1 MRTTLKKSDEII
13 QLENAFLGILF
24 SWSLEDIFNEQLFQ
38 VPKLPTSFES
48 TQHYFQPFVLPL
60 LEETRAELESA
71 LEVIS
76 NAPFADVKDYYMCE
90 PYGTCSYDV
99 VVGDWRNRKGSSGN
113 EPYKTLPGDIL
124 VFADAKP
131 ETVSDLERVGRSWSL
146 ALVTSIPDDDDDDND
161 DDGDDQP
168 TTNDFKVR
176 SSNWL
181 KVVDKESPVSGTV
194 IYLINITTNRRIW
207 CSLHMSRNLNVI
219 KKVLSGDTLVNS
231 NCSVCYNQVDSD
243 LSIGCSNL
251 NSSQKD
257 AVFSCLRRVRC
268 NHVSGLELIK
278 GPPGT
283 GKTSTVSTL
292 LVALLQRKF
301 RTLTCTP
308 TNVAIKEVASRVL
321 KLLKK
326 SAENDDFLFPLGDIL
341 LFGNNDRLKIDK
353 DSDDVSEIY
362 LEHRVEMLEQCFG
375 STHGWLSCLSSV
387 IGFLE
392 NSVEHFSVHQENARK
407 TDEKLY
413 NSFLDYARERFCS
426 IVSAFRNSMI
436 TLCTHLPANDMGLE
450 IIEAFNSL
458 TVLLASF
465 ESFLFCDSVQSN
477 ELEQLLT
484 FPELVED
491 SSKCYTES
499 STELCFKRT
508 QCISSLRALNRIL
521 HNAEFPSLRNTD
533 EIQDFCFWNASLI
546 FCTASSSYNLNSMI
560 IKPLEVLVIDEAA
573 QLKECESTIPL
584 QLPGIRHAILI
595 GDECQLP
602 AMVRSTAAKEAGFGR
617 SLFERLTLLQHPVH
631 LLDIQYRMHPCI
643 SNFPNSTFYSGSI
656 KDGDNVKAPSYL
668 KCYLPG
674 EMFGP
679 YSFLNVRGGR
689 EEMDDVGHSRRNMSE
704 VAIVLK
710 LLQNLYK
717 GWSGG
722 SDHKISIGV
731 ISPYAAQAIA
741 IRKKL
746 PEKYEKTD
754 GFSVKVKSVD
764 GFQGGEED
772 IIIIST
778 VRCNKSGAIGFLS
791 NAQRTNVAL
800 TRARHCLWILG
811 CATTLINSES
821 VWQRLVHD
829 AKARNCF
836 FNIDEDESLGKV
848 VLDVKK
854 QYDQLED
861 LITGDSLLFRNAKWK
876 VLFSDYFK
884 TSFGRLNRNLKI
896 TVLDLLLRISGGWR
910 PKKKNV
916 DIKCE
921 RSSHVLKQ
929 FKVERLY
936 VICSVDI
943 TKDTLYTQVLKVWD
957 ILPLDDV
964 RKLVNRLEGI
974 FATYT
979 DEFVMHCNE
988 KCYEGDL
995 ETPKTWSA
1003 AFEFTRYKSILN
1015 DETAS
1020 DSTNEGMECYV
1031 ENTRVSDSL
1040 LLMKFYSLSSGVVKF
1055 LLSDNEGKE
1064 LELPF
1069 EVTEEEQEVIM
1080 FPRSMF
1086 ILGRSGTGKTT
1097 VLTMKLFKKEQLY
1110 HMAVDGLE
1118 EGTVVTNSSMDD
1130 WKTDDDNVLRESR
1143 TVLKQL
1149 FVTVSGKL
1157 CHAVKHHVS
1166 QLKSFASGGKYSAES
1181 SGATI
1186 GNIDDMVQFKDIP
1199 DSFVEIPPYLFPI
1212 VITLFKFLMMV
1223 DGTIGSSYFERF
1235 PDARQF
1241 LHSKAGNL
1249 GSLGLQ
1255 AFIKTREVN
1264 YGRFASTY
1272 WPHFNARLTSKFD
1285 PSRVFTEIMSHIK
1298 GGLIEG
1304 WSSETI
1310 FSRSDYLLLSNNR
1323 ASSLDGQQREMIY
1336 EIYEDY
1342 EKMKME
1348 RGDFDMADLVLDLHR
1363 RLKTGKY
1370 KGELMDYVYID
1381 EVQDLTMRQ
1390 IAIFKHVCKNINEG
1404 YIFSG
1409 DTAQTIARGIDFRF
1423 EDIRSLFYNE
1433 FICDAKKEKGQISKI
1448 FHLSQNFRTH
1458 AGVLKLAQSVIDL
1471 LYHFFPSSIDK
1482 LSKETS
1488 RIFGES
1494 PVLLEAGSDE
1504 NAIMTIFG
1512 NKSGGHFVG
1521 FGAQQVILVRDDD
1534 AKKDVYSYVGKQ
1546 ALVLTIVEC
1555 KGLEFQDVL
1564 LYNFFGS
1571 SPLGNKWRVVYD
1583 YMGNQSLLDQTMPQ
1597 SFSRFDLSKHN
1608 IMCSELKL
1616 LYVAITRTRQR
1627 LWICENVQECSEPM
1641 FNYWKKKGLVQVRKL
1656 DEELAQAMQVA
1667 SNPEEWKA
1675 QGYKLLREGNYEMAT
1690 VCFERAGDEYGEKL
1704 AKAAGLRASAD
1715 IIHCSNPEEASV
1727 ARRQAADIFESI
1739 GKADY
1744 AAECF
1749 YMLKDYE
1756 KAGKQYLL
1764 CGESA
1769 KVKAGECFCLA
1780 GSYKLAADVY
1790 FDASN
1795 LSRCLSACTEGML
1808 FDEGLLYIQQWKQG
1822 IKASN
1827 SGVKHRTETEKMQQE
1842 FLERAALHYNQQKDR
1857 AAMMRYVKTF
1867 DSLESMRT
1875 FLRSLGCL
1883 DELLSLEEEYGN
1895 FMEAASIARSKGEV
1909 ITEADLLGKA
1919 SRYTD
1924 ASALIMSY
1932 VLGRSLWSSGCKGWP
1947 LKQFEL
1953 KKSLLEKAKSLAKV
1967 ESEQYLDLVS
1977 IQAEIL
1983 LNENDSLRLLQQH
1996 LAYSQRLKSIGGQIL
2011 SSRKIIDSLLQLNI
2025 SKYVW
2030 VEEMVLDVTKL
2041 SADELLSDN
2050 ASLETLV
2057 YCWTLWKNPISDM
2070 ISVLEDAGREDIVDL
2085 AGYGEFCLSF
2095 FGVRRFYHNGSPM
2108 YVLLN
2113 SDAQW
2118 TRDMDRKFLWRN
2130 GELTCIDVKKFFSL
2144 ARSYWCSELLS
2155 VGIAVL
2161 KKLEALNSFSS
2172 KNSLSSLCMIKWSFY
2187 INEVARFLLDSNFL
2201 DRRFSDNNVLERHIK
2216 LSSLNFFGCLFSL
2229 DWRESGNRNMVSF
2242 RRTEECRNF
2251 LRESVI
2257 RLSRSDRS
2265 LSYGQLGRM
2274 AVMILG
2280 SAATSFHGSVVTTR
2294 QIRDGSTWNKLISY
2308 LLGRK
2313 PETGSD
2319 LESVLHGALFE
2330 TYNINWRKV
2339 NDYISPNCFLYL
2351 LERQLILISS
2361 LEGLFITSKS
2371 ACVEW
2376 IINQEGRN
2384 DDHSNVSKPYSPE
2397 SVPSFVGFITRVT
2410 GEILQHKKN
2419 TIDWIKASQM
2429 NVQNSYGALVLR
2441 LVALVCLVD
2450 LNFGAGHNLISN
2462 LRSWKHVTEQLPRG
2476 FYNKLRRGMT
2486 GCFAESIT
2494 SDVVAEAFKLIGNP
2508 LVVVSL
2514 RRNISPNFCPKD
2526 AVFVNMTNCMSIDD
2540 ALGKLH
2546 QEINDQTEAVK
2557 DRKGSDGLKQSDAAS
2572 GHAQLRDALEVLPS
2586 GNQVEGESSHVQTDP
2601 STEIQVQKTRQ
2612 ISTKVTDTN
2621 PSPDMQSFLMCAE
2634 ALNMDQDM
2642 LKKFQD
2648 VNDGSGI
2655 DSSLLDELIEKLD
2668 IRSPTTEQILS
2679 YIQQNG
2685 GERLFNRNPNT
2696 GIEGEKGSSTT
2707 SYADE
2712 RHNPNEGRIDAEA
2725 DDDDEAS
2732 EMKTDSRSGDAAAGN
2747 KEEGNKKEKK
2757 QKNKKLNNG
2766 IKEEKGSSIASDGE
2780 ESPNPN
2786 EASINAEDSDDDE
2799 NDDEATEMQTDSRS
2813 GNAAAG
2819 NKGKGNKKKK
2829 QKNKKNKKKK
2839 GGRK

>member
-1 MRTTLKKSDEII
+1 MGSSGYMDEG
-13 QLENAFLGILF
+13 FVDTLF
-24 SWSLEDIFNEQLFQ
+24 SWSLEDIFNERMFQ
-38 VPKLPTSFES
+38 VPKLPICFES
-48 TQHYFQPFVLPL
+48 AKQYFPSFVLPL
-60 LEETRAELESA
+60 LEETRADLESA

-76 NAPFADVKDYYMCE
+76 KSPFADVKRFHECKS
-90 PYGTCSYDV
+90 YGACSYNV
-99 VVGDWRNRKGSSGN
+99 VVGDWGNRYGSSGN
-113 EPYKTLPGDIL
+113 EPYKTLPGDIV

-131 ETVSDLERVGRSWSL
+131 ETVSDLERVGRRWSF
-146 ALVTSIPDDDDDDND
+146 AIVTRIPDDDGYGNVAKEFTVRASNELQV
-161 DDGDDQP
+161 GDE
-168 TTNDFKVR
+168 VR
-176 SSNWL
+176 QSM
-181 KVVDKESPVSGTV
+181 TI
-194 IYLINITTNRRIW
+194 IYLVNITTNRRIW
-207 CSLHMSRNLNVI
+207 NSLYMSRNLNVI
-219 KKVLSGDTLVNS
+219 DNVLSVDTLENT
-231 NCSVCYNQVDSD
+231 NCNVCYEQMDSD
-243 LSIGCSNL
+243 LSISRSKL
-251 NSSQKD
+251 NSSQKE
-257 AVFSCLRRVRC
+257 AVFACLRRVHC
-268 NHVSGLELIK
+268 NHVFGLELVK
-278 GPPGT
+278 GAPGT

-292 LVALLQRKF
+292 LFALLQRKF
-301 RTLTCTP
+301 RTITCTP
-308 TNVAIKEVASRVL
+308 TNVSVKEVASKVF
-321 KLLKK
+321 KLLKN
-326 SAENDDFLFPLGDIL
+326 SSENDVFPCPLGDIL
-341 LFGNNDRLKIDK
+341 LFGNNDRLKIEDG
-353 DSDDVSEIY
+353 SEVEEIY
-362 LEHRVEMLEQCFG
+362 LDHRVKKLGECFG
-375 STHGWLSCLSSV
+375 SINGWQSCLRSV
-387 IGFLE
+387 IDFLE
-392 NSVEHFSVHQENARK
+392 NSVEHFGVHQEDAKISGENECK
-407 TDEKLY
+407 
-413 NSFLDYARERFCS
+413 SFLEYARDRFCS
-426 IVSAFRNSMI
+426 VVLALKNCMI
-436 TLCTHLPANDMGLE
+436 TLYTHLPAGYMGLE
-450 IIEAFNSL
+450 IIEEFNSL
-458 TVLLASF
+458 SVLLDSF
-465 ESFLFCDSVQSN
+465 QNFLFCDNVRSN
-477 ELEQLLT
+477 ELEQLFT
-484 FPELVED
+484 STELVEY
-491 SSKCYTES
+491 SSNSFTAS
-499 STELCFKRT
+499 SIELCFKRI
-508 QCISSLRALNRIL
+508 QCISALKALNRSL
-521 HNAEFPSLRNTD
+521 WNVKFPQFGNVQ
-533 EIQDFCFWNASLI
+533 EFCFQNASLI
-546 FCTASSSYNLNSMI
+546 FCTASSSFKLHSVVM
-560 IKPLEVLVIDEAA
+560 KPLEVLLIDEAA

-602 AMVRSTAAKEAGFGR
+602 AMVRSKAADEAGFGR

-631 LLDIQYRMHPCI
+631 LLNIQYRMHPFI
-643 SNFPNSTFYSGSI
+643 SRFPNSLFYDGSI
-656 KDGDNVKAPSYL
+656 QDGDNVKAPSYR
-668 KCYLPG
+668 KRYLPG

-679 YSFLNVRGGR
+679 YSFLNVNGGR
-689 EEMDDVGHSRRNMSE
+689 EEMDDVGYSRKNMTE

-710 LLQNLYK
+710 LLQNLYQ
-717 GWSGG
+717 GWSG
-722 SDHKISIGV
+722 SKHKLSIGV
-731 ISPYAAQAIA
+731 ISPYAAQAIT

-746 PEKYEKTD
+746 PEKYESTD

-778 VRCNKSGAIGFLS
+778 VRCNKSGVIGFLS

-811 CATTLINSES
+811 CATTLTNSES

-829 AKARNCF
+829 AKDRNCF
-836 FNIDEDESLGKV
+836 FDIDEDKILGKV

-861 LITGDSLLFRNAKWK
+861 LITGDSLLFRNTKWK
-876 VLFSDYFK
+876 ILFSDYFK
-884 TSFGRLNRNLKI
+884 ASFARLNRNLKM
-896 TVLDLLLRISGGWR
+896 TVVTLLLRFSGGWR
-910 PKKKNV
+910 PKKTNV

-921 RSSHVLKQ
+921 RSSSILKQ
-929 FKVERLY
+929 FKVEGRY
-936 VICSVDI
+936 VVCSVDI
-943 TKDTLYTQVLKVWD
+943 SKDTSYTQVLKVWD
-957 ILPLDDV
+957 ILPLEDV
-964 RKLVNRLEGI
+964 EKLVNRLEGI

-979 DEFVMHCNE
+979 DDFIRHCNE

-1003 AFEFTRYKSILN
+1003 GFQLTRYKSIGN
-1015 DETAS
+1015 SETS
-1020 DSTNEGMECYV
+1020 SVSTNEAIECYV
-1031 ENTRVSDSL
+1031 ENSRVSDSL

-1069 EVTEEEQEVIM
+1069 EVTEEEQDVIM

-1110 HMAVDGLE
+1110 HMAVDGLVE
-1118 EGTVVTNSSMDD
+1118 ATVVTDSSKDD
-1130 WKTDDDNVLRESR
+1130 WKIDSDNIIGESN

-1166 QLKSFASGGKYSAES
+1166 QLKCFASGGKYSAES
-1181 SGATI
+1181 SGANMV
-1186 GNIDDMVQFKDIP
+1186 NIDDMVQFKDIP

-1212 VITLFKFLMMV
+1212 VITFFKFLMMV

-1235 PDARQF
+1235 PDARKF
-1241 LHSKAGNL
+1241 LNGKAGNL

-1264 YGRFASTY
+1264 YGRFCSTY

-1298 GGLIEG
+1298 GGLCEG
-1304 WSSETI
+1304 WSSETV
-1310 FSRSDYLLLSNNR
+1310 FSRSDYVLLSNNR
-1323 ASSLDGQQREMIY
+1323 ASSLDEQQREMLY

-1342 EKMKME
+1342 ENMKMG

-1363 RLKTGKY
+1363 RLKSGTY

-1433 FICDAKKEKGQISKI
+1433 FICDARKEKGQISKI
-1448 FHLSQNFRTH
+1448 HHLSQNFRTH

-1471 LYHFFPSSIDK
+1471 IYHFFPSSIDK

-1627 LWICENVQECSEPM
+1627 LWICENVEECSEPM

-1690 VCFERAGDEYGEKL
+1690 VCFERAGNEYGEKL

-1744 AAECF
+1744 AGECF

-1790 FDASN
+1790 FDASH
-1795 LSRCLSACTEGML
+1795 LSRCLLACTEGML

-1827 SGVKHRTETEKMQQE
+1827 SGVKNRTKMEKMQQE

-1857 AAMMRYVKTF
+1857 TAMMRYVKAF
-1867 DSLESMRT
+1867 DSLESMRI

-1883 DELLSLEEEYGN
+1883 DELLLLEEEYGN
-1895 FMEAASIARSKGEV
+1895 YLEAASIAKQKGEV
-1909 ITEADLLGKA
+1909 IIEADLLGKA
-1919 SRYTD
+1919 KHYTD
-1924 ASALIMSY
+1924 ASALLISY
-1932 VLGRSLWSSGCKGWP
+1932 VLGRSLWSSGSQGWP
-1947 LKQFEL
+1947 LKHFEQ

-1967 ESEQYLDLVS
+1967 ESEQYFDFVS

-1983 LNENDSLRLLQQH
+1983 LNDNASLRLLQQH
-1996 LAYSQRLKSIGGQIL
+1996 LADTQRLKSIGGQIL
-2011 SSRKIIDSLLQLNI
+2011 SARKIIDLHLQLKI
-2025 SKYVW
+2025 LKYVW
-2030 VEEMVLDVTKL
+2030 VEEMVLDVIKL
-2041 SADELLSDN
+2041 SVIELPPDN

-2057 YCWTLWKNPISDM
+2057 HCWTLWKNPISDM
-2070 ISVLEDAGREDIVDL
+2070 LSFLEDAERKDIVDL
-2085 AGYGEFCLSF
+2085 AGYGEFCLKY
-2095 FGVRRFYHNGSPM
+2095 FGIRRSYQNANPM

-2118 TRDMDRKFLWRN
+2118 KRDMDSKFLWRN
-2130 GELTCIDVKKFFSL
+2130 GKLTCIDVKQFFSL
-2144 ARSYWCSELLS
+2144 AKRYWCSELLS

-2161 KKLEALNSFSS
+2161 TKLEALCSVTS
-2172 KNSLSSLCMIKWSFY
+2172 KTPLPSLGMIKGSFHIY
-2187 INEVARFLLDSNFL
+2187 EVAKFLFN
-2201 DRRFSDNNVLERHIK
+2201 RFSNKSELERHIK
-2216 LSSLNFFGCLFSL
+2216 LSSSNLFGCLFPL
-2229 DWRESGNRNMVSF
+2229 DWRESRNKKMLSF
-2242 RRTEECRNF
+2242 RTSEVCKTFLTEC
-2251 LRESVI
+2251 VI
-2257 RLSRSDRS
+2257 SLSTSERS
-2265 LSYGQLGRM
+2265 LSYGELGRM

-2280 SAATSFHGSVVTTR
+2280 SAATSFHGSDVTMR
-2294 QIRDGSTWNKLISY
+2294 QKRDNSLWNRLMSF
-2308 LLGRK
+2308 LLEKG
-2313 PETGSD
+2313 PEMGSD
-2319 LESVLHGALFE
+2319 FVFFLHGALYE
-2330 TYNINWRKV
+2330 TYNINWRRV
-2339 NDYISPNCFLYL
+2339 DDYISPTCFLYL
-2351 LERQLILISS
+2351 LERLLILVSAFK
-2361 LEGLFITSKS
+2361 GFFITSKS
-2371 ACVEW
+2371 SFVEW
-2376 IINQEGRN
+2376 LINQDGRN
-2384 DDHSNVSKPYSPE
+2384 DNHYTMSESNSPKTIPAFVEFIAQVS
-2397 SVPSFVGFITRVT
+2397 
-2410 GEILQHKKN
+2410 GEILQQKKN
-2419 TIDWIKASQM
+2419 TMDWIRSSRM
-2429 NVQNSYGALVLR
+2429 NAQNSYGTVVQR
-2441 LVALVCLVD
+2441 LVAMVCLIYV
-2450 LNFGAGHNLISN
+2450 NFGVGHDLISN
-2462 LRSWKHVTEQLPRG
+2462 LRSWKHVTEQLPG
-2476 FYNKLRRGMT
+2476 EFYDKLRGEIRGRNAKT
-2486 GCFAESIT
+2486 VNVNAIAES
-2494 SDVVAEAFKLIGNP
+2494 FKLIGNP

-2514 RRNISPNFCPKD
+2514 GGNNISHGLFPKA
-2526 AVFVNMTNCMSIDD
+2526 AVFVDMENYTSIDD
-2540 ALGKLH
+2540 VLGLFH
-2546 QEINDQTEAVK
+2546 QDIEGAITDQTEEAVK
-2557 DRKGSDGLKQSDAAS
+2557 DLKGSDSLMPSAVTSGL
-2572 GHAQLRDALEVLPS
+2572 AQLWDAFDVLSSGSEVGVLI
-2586 GNQVEGESSHVQTDP
+2586 DP
-2601 STEIQVQKTRQ
+2601 STKIAIEKTVQMLSK
-2612 ISTKVTDTN
+2612 I
-2621 PSPDMQSFLMCAE
+2621 
-2634 ALNMDQDM
+2634 MDQNQQPDE
-2642 LKKFQD
+2642 K
-2648 VNDGSGI
+2648 GR
-2655 DSSLLDELIEKLD
+2655 SLLIEAANTLDELKQLHAMLETSGNDSSILGELVKKLQSRRPAVEELLNRMNLQQQD
-2668 IRSPTTEQILS
+2668 ADSSSAKKPSETNGNTSNRDESPILD
-2679 YIQQNG
+2679 
-2685 GERLFNRNPNT
+2685 
-2696 GIEGEKGSSTT
+2696 EGDTN
-2707 SYADE
+2707 A
-2712 RHNPNEGRIDAEA
+2712 AEEE
-2725 DDDDEAS
+2725 DDDD
-2732 EMKTDSRSGDAAAGN
+2732 K
-2747 KEEGNKKEKK
+2747 
-2757 QKNKKLNNG
+2757 
-2766 IKEEKGSSIASDGE
+2766 ASDLQTVSCSNAAE
-2780 ESPNPN
+2780 E
-2786 EASINAEDSDDDE
+2786 
-2799 NDDEATEMQTDSRS
+2799 
-2813 GNAAAG
+2813 AAG
-2819 NKGKGNKKKK
+2819 NKGKGSKKRS
-2829 QKNKKNKKKK
+2829 KNKKGK
-2839 GGRK
+2839 GGRNKNK

>member
-1 MRTTLKKSDEII
+1 MASSRNQNEQGFVDT
-13 QLENAFLGILF
+13 LF

-38 VPKLPTSFES
+38 VPKLPKCFES
-48 TQHYFQPFVLPL
+48 AKQYFPSFVLPL

-76 NAPFADVKDYYMCE
+76 KAPFADVKGFEECK

-99 VVGDWRNRKGSSGN
+99 AIGDWKNRNGSSGN
-113 EPYKTLPGDIL
+113 ELYKTLPGDIV

-131 ETVSDLERVGRSWSL
+131 ETVSDLQRVGRRWSF
-146 ALVTSIPDDDDDDND
+146 AVVTSIPDDDDYGTVGNE
-161 DDGDDQP
+161 
-168 TTNDFKVR
+168 FKVQASKGLEVGEEVR
-176 SSNWL
+176 QSM
-181 KVVDKESPVSGTV
+181 TV

-207 CSLHMSRNLNVI
+207 NSLFMSRNLNVI
-219 KKVLSGDTLVNS
+219 NNVLSEDTLVNA
-231 NCSVCYNQVDSD
+231 NCSVCYNQKDSD
-243 LSIGCSNL
+243 LNIGCSNL
-251 NSSQKD
+251 NSSQNES
-257 AVFSCLRRVRC
+257 VFACLRRVRC
-268 NHVSGLELIK
+268 NHVSGLELVK

-292 LVALLQRKF
+292 LVALLRRKC

-308 TNVAIKEVASRVL
+308 TNVAVKEVATRVF
-321 KLLKK
+321 KNLKK
-326 SAENDDFLFPLGDIL
+326 SAESDDGFPIPLGDIL
-341 LFGNNDRLKIDK
+341 LFGNNDRLKIDNG
-353 DSDDVSEIY
+353 SEVEEIY
-362 LEHRVEMLEQCFG
+362 LEHRVRKLGQCFG
-375 STHGWLSCLSSV
+375 SIDGWQSCLSSA
-387 IGFLE
+387 IDFLE
-392 NSVEHFSVHQENARK
+392 NSVDHFGVHQENART
-407 TDEKLY
+407 TDGKLY
-413 NSFLDYARERFCS
+413 KSFLDFARDRFCS
-426 IVSAFRNSMI
+426 TVSAFKNCMT
-436 TLCTHLPANDMGLE
+436 TLCTHLPASYMGLE
-450 IIEAFNSL
+450 ISEDFRCL
-458 TVLLASF
+458 TVLLDSF
-465 ESFLFCDSVQSN
+465 ESFLFCGGAWSN
-477 ELEQLLT
+477 ELEQIFT
-484 FPELVED
+484 SPELVEH
-491 SSKCYTES
+491 SSNSFAAS
-499 STELCFKRT
+499 SIEICVKRT
-508 QCISSLRALNRIL
+508 QCISALKALNRRL
-521 HNAEFPSLRNTD
+521 RMVKFPSVRNKYG
-533 EIQDFCFWNASLI
+533 IQEFCFQNASLI
-546 FCTASSSYNLNSMI
+546 FCTASSSYKLHSVDME
-560 IKPLEVLVIDEAA
+560 PLEVLVIDEAA

-602 AMVRSTAAKEAGFGR
+602 AMVRSKTADEAGFGR

-631 LLDIQYRMHPCI
+631 LLDIQYRMHPFI
-643 SNFPNSTFYSGSI
+643 SHFPNSMFYAGSI
-656 KDGDNVKAPSYL
+656 QDGDNVKAPSY
-668 KCYLPG
+668 KKSYLPG
-674 EMFGP
+674 EMFVP
-679 YSFLNVRGGR
+679 YSFINVNGGR

-717 GWSGG
+717 GWDG

-772 IIIIST
+772 VIIIST

-811 CATTLINSES
+811 CGTTLNNSES
-821 VWQRLVHD
+821 VWRRLVHD

-884 TSFGRLNRNLKI
+884 TTFGMLNRNLKI

-929 FKVERLY
+929 FKVERIY

-1130 WKTDDDNVLRESR
+1130 WKTDDDNVVIRESN

-1181 SGATI
+1181 SGTTM

-1199 DSFVEIPPYLFPI
+1199 DTFVEIPPYLFPI
-1212 VITLFKFLMMV
+1212 VITFFKFLMMV

-1255 AFIKTREVN
+1255 SFIKTREVN

-1304 WSSETI
+1304 WSSETS
-1310 FSRSDYLLLSNNR
+1310 FSRSDYVLLSNNR
-1323 ASSLDGQQREMIY
+1323 ASSLDEQQREMIY

-1348 RGDFDMADLVLDLHR
+1348 RGDFDMADLVLDLHK

-1370 KGELMDYVYID
+1370 KGDLMDYVYID

-1390 IAIFKHVCKNINEG
+1390 IAIFKHVCRNINEG

-1488 RIFGES
+1488 RIIGES

-1534 AKKDVYSYVGKQ
+1534 AKKDVYGYVGKQ

-1571 SPLGNKWRVVYD
+1571 SPLANKWRVVYD

-1597 SFSRFDLSKHN
+1597 SFSKFDLSKHN

-1667 SNPEEWKA
+1667 SNPEEWTA

-1715 IIHCSNPEEASV
+1715 IIHCSNPEEASI

-1764 CGESA
+1764 CGDSG

-1780 GSYKLAADVY
+1780 GLYKQAADVY
-1790 FDASN
+1790 FDARN

-1822 IKASN
+1822 IKAST
-1827 SGVKHRTETEKMQQE
+1827 SGVKNRTEMEKMQQE

-1857 AAMMRYVKTF
+1857 TAMMRYVKTF

-1875 FLRSLGCL
+1875 FLRYLGCL

-1895 FMEAASIARSKGEV
+1895 FIEAASIARSKGEV

-1919 SRYTD
+1919 NCYTD
-1924 ASALIMSY
+1924 ASTLIMSY
-1932 VLGRSLWSSGCKGWP
+1932 VLGRSLWSLGSKGSP
-1947 LKQFEL
+1947 LKQFEQ

-1967 ESEQYLDLVS
+1967 ESEQYFDLLS

-1983 LNENDSLRLLQQH
+1983 LNENVSLRLLQQH
-1996 LAYSQRLKSIGGQIL
+1996 LADSQRLKSIGGQIL

-2025 SKYVW
+2025 SKYAW
-2030 VEEMVLDVTKL
+2030 VEEMVLDVAKL

-2050 ASLETLV
+2050 ASPETLV
-2057 YCWTLWKNPISDM
+2057 HSWTLWKNPISDM

-2095 FGVRRFYHNGSPM
+2095 FGVRKFYHNGNPM
-2108 YVLLN
+2108 YVLMN
-2113 SDAQW
+2113 SDVHW
-2118 TRDMDRKFLWRN
+2118 TKEMDRKFLWRN

-2144 ARSYWCSELLS
+2144 VRCYWCLEFLS
-2155 VGIAVL
+2155 VGKKVL
-2161 KKLEALNSFSS
+2161 EKLEALYRFSCNRSLPSFQVIKLLIHIHEIAGFLLNSQFLDLKTS
-2172 KNSLSSLCMIKWSFY
+2172 KNALEKYTEMST
-2187 INEVARFLLDSNFL
+2187 SN
-2201 DRRFSDNNVLERHIK
+2201 V
-2216 LSSLNFFGCLFSL
+2216 FGCLFPL
-2229 DWRESGNRNMVSF
+2229 DWRDPGNEKMVSF
-2242 RRTEECRNF
+2242 RRSEMCKNF
-2251 LRESVI
+2251 LRESVFV
-2257 RLSRSDRS
+2257 RELSWSGRG

-2280 SAATSFHGSVVTTR
+2280 SAATSFHGSAVTTG
-2294 QIRDGSTWNKLISY
+2294 QINDGSSWNKLLSH
-2308 LLGRK
+2308 LFGKK
-2313 PETGSD
+2313 PEMTVD
-2319 LESVLHGALFE
+2319 LECFVHGALFE
-2330 TYNINWRKV
+2330 TYNITNWRKV
-2339 NDYISPNCFLYL
+2339 DDYISPTCFLYL
-2351 LERQLILISS
+2351 LERQLILVSAS
-2361 LEGLFITSKS
+2361 KGCFVTSKS
-2371 ACVEW
+2371 SFVEW
-2376 IINQEGRN
+2376 LIYQDGRN
-2384 DDHSNVSKPYSPE
+2384 ENYCTIYKSYSPE
-2397 SVPSFVGFITRVT
+2397 VIPAFVDFIIRVSV
-2410 GEILQHKKN
+2410 EILKHKKN
-2419 TIDWIKASQM
+2419 AMDWIRASGM
-2429 NVQNSYGALVLR
+2429 NAPNSYGSLVLR
-2441 LVALVCLVD
+2441 LVSMVCLAYA
-2450 LNFGAGHNLISN
+2450 NFGVGNDIISS
-2462 LRSWKHVTEQLPRG
+2462 LHHWKHVTEQLPRG
-2476 FYNKLRRGMT
+2476 FYDKLRRDVNVNSVS
-2486 GCFAESIT
+2486 ES
-2494 SDVVAEAFKLIGNP
+2494 FKLIGNP

-2514 RRNISPNFCPKD
+2514 GGGIPYLRPKASVHVD
-2526 AVFVNMTNCMSIDD
+2526 MENCMSIDD
-2540 ALGKLH
+2540 VLGLFH
-2546 QEINDQTEAVK
+2546 RNIE
-2557 DRKGSDGLKQSDAAS
+2557 GSDVLEKSAISSDL
-2572 GHAQLRDALEVLPS
+2572 AQLFDTFEALPS
-2586 GNQVEGESSHVQTDP
+2586 GSRVGVH
-2601 STEIQVQKTRQ
+2601 I
-2612 ISTKVTDTN
+2612 I
-2621 PSPDMQSFLMCAE
+2621 PSPKLKQIAVEKMIQTLSKI
-2634 ALNMDQDM
+2634 MDQNTPPDE
-2642 LKKFQD
+2642 K
-2648 VNDGSGI
+2648 GR
-2655 DSSLLDELIEKLD
+2655 SLFLEAASALDELKQLHAMLETSGSDSSIIGELVKKLQS
-2668 IRSPTTEQILS
+2668 RGPAMEELLQSMNVEQQGAGSLS
-2679 YIQQNG
+2679 AKKPLETIG
-2685 GERLFNRNPNT
+2685 NT
-2696 GIEGEKGSSTT
+2696 SDRDEGDTN
-2707 SYADE
+2707 A
-2712 RHNPNEGRIDAEA
+2712 AEEQE
-2725 DDDDEAS
+2725 DDDKACELQTVS
-2732 EMKTDSRSGDAAAGN
+2732 SSNAA
-2747 KEEGNKKEKK
+2747 EE
-2757 QKNKKLNNG
+2757 
-2766 IKEEKGSSIASDGE
+2766 
-2780 ESPNPN
+2780 
-2786 EASINAEDSDDDE
+2786 
-2799 NDDEATEMQTDSRS
+2799 
-2813 GNAAAG
+2813 AAG
-2819 NKGKGNKKKK
+2819 NKGKGSKKRS
-2829 QKNKKNKKKK
+2829 KKNKKGR
-2839 GGRK
+2839 GGRNKNK

>member
-1 MRTTLKKSDEII
+1 MASSRNQNEQGFVDT
-13 QLENAFLGILF
+13 LF

-38 VPKLPTSFES
+38 VPKLPKCFES
-48 TQHYFQPFVLPL
+48 AKQYFPSFVLPL

-76 NAPFADVKDYYMCE
+76 KAPFADVKGFEECK

-99 VVGDWRNRKGSSGN
+99 AIGDWKNRNGSSGN
-113 EPYKTLPGDIL
+113 ELYKTLPGDIV

-131 ETVSDLERVGRSWSL
+131 ETVSDLQRVGRRWSF
-146 ALVTSIPDDDDDDND
+146 AVVTSIPDDDDYGTVGNE
-161 DDGDDQP
+161 
-168 TTNDFKVR
+168 FKVQASKGLEVGEEVR
-176 SSNWL
+176 QSM
-181 KVVDKESPVSGTV
+181 TV

-207 CSLHMSRNLNVI
+207 NSLFMSRNLNVI
-219 KKVLSGDTLVNS
+219 NNVLSEDTLVNA
-231 NCSVCYNQVDSD
+231 NCSVCYNQKDSD
-243 LSIGCSNL
+243 LNIGCSNL
-251 NSSQKD
+251 NSSQNES
-257 AVFSCLRRVRC
+257 VFACLRRVRC
-268 NHVSGLELIK
+268 NHVSGLELVK

-292 LVALLQRKF
+292 LVALLRRKC

-308 TNVAIKEVASRVL
+308 TNVAVKEVATRVF
-321 KLLKK
+321 KNLKK
-326 SAENDDFLFPLGDIL
+326 SAESDDGFPIPLGDIL
-341 LFGNNDRLKIDK
+341 LFGNNDRLKIDNG
-353 DSDDVSEIY
+353 SEVEEIY
-362 LEHRVEMLEQCFG
+362 LEHRVRKLGQCFG
-375 STHGWLSCLSSV
+375 SIDGWQSCLSSA
-387 IGFLE
+387 IDFLE
-392 NSVEHFSVHQENARK
+392 NSVDHFGVHQENART
-407 TDEKLY
+407 TDGKLY
-413 NSFLDYARERFCS
+413 KSFLDFARDRFCS
-426 IVSAFRNSMI
+426 TVSAFKNCMT
-436 TLCTHLPANDMGLE
+436 TLCTHLPASYMGLE
-450 IIEAFNSL
+450 ISEDFRCL
-458 TVLLASF
+458 TVLLDSF
-465 ESFLFCDSVQSN
+465 ESFLFCGGAWSN
-477 ELEQLLT
+477 ELEQIFT
-484 FPELVED
+484 SPELVEH
-491 SSKCYTES
+491 SSNSFAAS
-499 STELCFKRT
+499 SIEICVKRT
-508 QCISSLRALNRIL
+508 QCISALKALNRRL
-521 HNAEFPSLRNTD
+521 RMVKFPSVRNKYG
-533 EIQDFCFWNASLI
+533 IQEFCFQNASLI
-546 FCTASSSYNLNSMI
+546 FCTASSSYKLHSVDME
-560 IKPLEVLVIDEAA
+560 PLEVLVIDEAA

-602 AMVRSTAAKEAGFGR
+602 AMVRSKTADEAGFGR

-631 LLDIQYRMHPCI
+631 LLDIQYRMHPFI
-643 SNFPNSTFYSGSI
+643 SHFPNSMFYAGSI
-656 KDGDNVKAPSYL
+656 QDGDNVKAPSY
-668 KCYLPG
+668 KKSYLPG
-674 EMFGP
+674 EMFVP
-679 YSFLNVRGGR
+679 YSFINVNGGR

-717 GWSGG
+717 GWDG

-772 IIIIST
+772 VIIIST

-811 CATTLINSES
+811 CGTTLNNSES
-821 VWQRLVHD
+821 VWRRLVHD

-884 TSFGRLNRNLKI
+884 TTFGMLNRNLKI

-929 FKVERLY
+929 FKVERIY

-1130 WKTDDDNVLRESR
+1130 WKTDDDNVVIRESN

-1181 SGATI
+1181 SGTTM

-1199 DSFVEIPPYLFPI
+1199 DTFVEIPPYLFPI
-1212 VITLFKFLMMV
+1212 VITFFKFLMMV

-1255 AFIKTREVN
+1255 SFIKTREVN

-1304 WSSETI
+1304 WSSETS
-1310 FSRSDYLLLSNNR
+1310 FSRSDYVLLSNNR
-1323 ASSLDGQQREMIY
+1323 ASSLDEQQREMIY

-1348 RGDFDMADLVLDLHR
+1348 RGDFDMADLVLDLHK

-1482 LSKETS
+1482 LNKETS

-1534 AKKDVYSYVGKQ
+1534 AKKDVYGYVGKQ

-1597 SFSRFDLSKHN
+1597 SFSKFDLSKHN

-1704 AKAAGLRASAD
+1704 AKATGLRASAYVV
-1715 IIHCSNPEEASV
+1715 HNSNPEEAST
-1727 ARRQAADIFESI
+1727 AWRQAADIFESI
-1739 GKADY
+1739 GKADF
-1744 AAECF
+1744 AAECH

-1756 KAGKQYLL
+1756 KAGELYLL

-1769 KVKAGECFCLA
+1769 IVKSGECFCLA
-1780 GSYKLAADVY
+1780 GSFKRAAKLY
-1790 FDASN
+1790 FDFSHF
-1795 LSRCLSACTEGML
+1795 SRCLSSCTEGKL
-1808 FDEGLLYIQQWKQG
+1808 FQEGFDYIQQWKHD
-1822 IKASN
+1822 IN
-1827 SGVKHRTETEKMQQE
+1827 SATKRSTELVKMEND
-1842 FLERAALHYNQQKDR
+1842 FLTRAALHYYHLNDR
-1857 AAMMRYVKTF
+1857 IAMMAYVKSF
-1867 DSLESMRT
+1867 DSLESMRA
-1875 FLRSLGCL
+1875 FLRSLGIF
-1883 DELLSLEEEYGN
+1883 DELLALEMENEN
-1895 FMEAASIARSKGEV
+1895 FLEAANIAKQIGDV
-1909 ITEADLLGKA
+1909 ILESDLLGKA
-1919 SRYTD
+1919 NHFVD
-1924 ASALIMSY
+1924 ASMLILLY
-1932 VLGRSLWSSGCKGWP
+1932 VLAKSLWSAQSQGWP
-1947 LKQFEL
+1947 IKQFEQ
-1953 KKSLLEKAKSLAKV
+1953 KKSLLEKAKSLAKS
-1967 ESEQYLDLVS
+1967 ESEQYFNLVS
-1977 IQAEIL
+1977 VQAEIL
-1983 LNENDSLRLLQQH
+1983 LNQRPSLLLLQQH
-1996 LAYSQRLKSIGGQIL
+1996 LADSQMQKSMVWQIL
-2011 SSRKIIDSLLQLNI
+2011 SVRKILDALCQQNI

-2030 VEEMVLDVTKL
+2030 LDQVIRDGAKL
-2041 SADELLSDN
+2041 SEDELCQNSP
-2050 ASLETLV
+2050 SVETLIHYWDMWKDYIV
-2057 YCWTLWKNPISDM
+2057 DTLKYLKD
-2070 ISVLEDAGREDIVDL
+2070 VVKKDIVDL
-2085 AGYGEFCLSF
+2085 NGYGEICCNY
-2095 FGVRRFYHNGSPM
+2095 FGVRRCFHNGNPIFL
-2108 YVLLN
+2108 LLN

-2118 TRDMDRKFLWRN
+2118 IRKMDSMFLQRK
-2130 GELTCIDVKKFFSL
+2130 GEFTCIDVKQFFSL
-2144 ARSYWCSELLS
+2144 ARRYWCSELLS
-2155 VGIAVL
+2155 IGKTVL
-2161 KKLEALNSFSS
+2161 EKLEALYRFSS
-2172 KNSLSSLCMIKWSFY
+2172 YRSLPSFQLLKLL
-2187 INEVARFLLDSNFL
+2187 IHIHDIAKFLLNSQFL
-2201 DRRFSDNNVLERHIK
+2201 DHKSSGMNAVERYIVMSTSN
-2216 LSSLNFFGCLFSL
+2216 LFGCLFSL
-2229 DWRESGNRNMVSF
+2229 DWRESGNEKMVSS
-2242 RRTEECRNF
+2242 RRSEVCKNF
-2251 LRESVI
+2251 VRESVI
-2257 RLSRSDRS
+2257 RILSSERS
-2265 LSYGQLGRM
+2265 LSSGQLGMM

-2280 SAATSFHGSVVTTR
+2280 SAATSFHGSDVTMR
-2294 QIRDGSTWNKLISY
+2294 QIKEDSAWNKMISF
-2308 LLGRK
+2308 LLGKK
-2313 PETGSD
+2313 PELASD
-2319 LESVLHGALFE
+2319 LECVLHDVLSE
-2330 TYNINWRKV
+2330 TYKINWREVK
-2339 NDYISPNCFLYL
+2339 DYISPTCFLYL
-2351 LERQLILISS
+2351 LERQLILVSASRGFFISS
-2361 LEGLFITSKS
+2361 KS
-2371 ACVEW
+2371 TFVEW
-2376 IINQEGRN
+2376 LIHQEGRKIN
-2384 DDHSNVSKPYSPE
+2384 HCTNSPGISPQLADFIA
-2397 SVPSFVGFITRVT
+2397 SVA
-2410 GEILQHKKN
+2410 GEILKHKKD
-2419 TIDWIKASQM
+2419 TMDWIRSSRM
-2429 NVQNSYGALVLR
+2429 NVQNSYGTVVQR
-2441 LVALVCLVD
+2441 LVAMVCLVCV
-2450 LNFGAGHNLISN
+2450 NFGVGHDLIHS
-2462 LRSWKHVTEQLPRG
+2462 LLSWKHVTEQLPGGLYDKLHGGIRG
-2476 FYNKLRRGMT
+2476 RNDYSVNVN
-2486 GCFAESIT
+2486 
-2494 SDVVAEAFKLIGNP
+2494 VVAESFKLIGNT
-2508 LVVVSL
+2508 LVIVCL
-2514 RRNISPNFCPKD
+2514 GRNITPNYCPKD
-2526 AVFVNMTNCMSIDD
+2526 AVFVDMTNCMSIDD
-2540 ALGKLH
+2540 ILGLFH
-2546 QEINDQTEAVK
+2546 QNIE
-2557 DRKGSDGLKQSDAAS
+2557 GSGGLKQSAAAS
-2572 GHAQLRDALEVLPS
+2572 GHAQLRHVLEVISS
-2586 GNQVEGESSHVQTDP
+2586 GNQAEGENSHVEIDS
-2601 STEIQVQKTRQ
+2601 STKIQVQKTIQ
-2612 ISTKVTDTN
+2612 TLTKVMDTSS
-2621 PSPDMQSFLMCAE
+2621 PPDMKSLSMFAE
-2634 ALNMDQDM
+2634 AVSTMDEDM
-2642 LKKFQD
+2642 LKEFQNVVD
-2648 VNDGSGI
+2648 TSGI
-2655 DSSLLDELIEKLD
+2655 DCSHIDELIEKLH
-2668 IRSPTTEQILS
+2668 IRRPTMEQILS
-2679 YIQQNG
+2679 YIHLQQQNG
-2685 GERLFNRNPNT
+2685 GESLFT
-2696 GIEGEKGSSTT
+2696 GIDEEKGSSTI
-2707 SYADE
+2707 SKADE
-2712 RHNPNEGRIDAEA
+2712 RHNPNEGRINAEA

-2732 EMKTDSRSGDAAAGN
+2732 EMKTDSRSADAAAGN
-2747 KEEGNKKEKK
+2747 KGEGNKKEKK
-2757 QKNKKLNNG
+2757 QKQKQKNTG
-2766 IKEEKGSSIASDGE
+2766 IEEQKVRSTDSNGE

-2786 EASINAEDSDDDE
+2786 EASINAADGDDDE
-2799 NDDEATEMQTDSRS
+2799 TDDDDEATEMQTDSRS

-2819 NKGKGNKKKK
+2819 NKGTGNKKKK